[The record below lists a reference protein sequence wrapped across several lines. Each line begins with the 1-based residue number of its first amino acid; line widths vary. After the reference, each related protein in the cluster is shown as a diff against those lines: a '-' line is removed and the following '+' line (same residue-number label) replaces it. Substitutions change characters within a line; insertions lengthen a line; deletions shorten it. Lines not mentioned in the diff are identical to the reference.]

1 MDLLD
6 ERGVRV
12 FEQAEGVLEEGAGLV
27 NGLQHTQPNLIGSF
41 GTNNDASPTVVSEVQ
56 PWASGVTMQR
66 WVFHTSIVDVLS
78 LLVEAL
84 DFLPRSAA
92 PQMPSR

>member
-1 MDLLD
+1 MNLLD
-6 ERGVRV
+6 KGDIRV
-12 FEQAEGVLEEGAGLV
+12 LEQADGVLEEGAGLI
-27 NGLQHTQPNLIGSF
+27 NGLQYTQPNLIGSF
-41 GTNNDASPTVVSEVQ
+41 GTNNDVSPTVVSEVQ